1 MNSSFFPPTF
11 NSFFSI
17 VFVIVFSIKMLL
29 EKNPFGYNC
38 TLYGCTSINLNV
50 VAILVASMSSK
61 ISIS

>member
-11 NSFFSI
+11 V

-29 EKNPFGYNC
+29 EKNPIDYNI
-38 TLYGCTSINLNV
+38 TLYLKLNV